1 MPSPIDLPLLSQKEI
16 VVVILHQFAF
26 RSPFCICVVKRNM
39 EPERRH
45 DERKQKIQHSF

>member
-1 MPSPIDLPLLSQKEI
+1 MPSPIDLPLLSQKKI

-39 EPERRH
+39 EPQRR
-45 DERKQKIQHSF
+45 RKETKNPAQF